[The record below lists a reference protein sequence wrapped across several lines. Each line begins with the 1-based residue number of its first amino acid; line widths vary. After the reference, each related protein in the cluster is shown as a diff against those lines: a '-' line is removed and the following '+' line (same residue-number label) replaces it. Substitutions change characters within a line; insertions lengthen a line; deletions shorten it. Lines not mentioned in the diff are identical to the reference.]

1 MAKIDKVLLTGK
13 THTTA
18 TKPGDH
24 NTTVNLKLSA
34 TGAKDISFDQVAAHP
49 TAEQLFAGAWSSCYT
64 LALGLAAE
72 QSKVTLPA
80 TTSVDIEVDLGVTR
94 GAYFIGA
101 RFTVNLPGLAQ
112 DVAEKVAHLADTL
125 CPYSKAVHGNI
136 DIDFKVTV

>member
-18 TKPGDH
+18 TTPGDH
-24 NTTVNLKLSA
+24 NSSVNLKLSG
-34 TGAKDISFDQVAAHP
+34 TGAKDITFDAIAAHP

-72 QSKVTLPA
+72 QSKVRLPA
-80 TTSVDIEVDLGVTR
+80 TTSVAIEVDLGITG

-101 RFTVNLPGLAQ
+101 RFTVNLPGLEQ
-112 DVAEKVAHLADTL
+112 NVANKVAHLADTL

-136 DIDFKVTV
+136 NIDFKVNV

>member
-1 MAKIDKVLLTGK
+1 MTKIDKVLLTGK

-18 TKPGDH
+18 SKPGDH
-24 NTTVNLKLSA
+24 NSTVNLKLSA
-34 TGAKDISFDQVAAHP
+34 SGAKDITFESIAAHP

-72 QSKVTLPA
+72 QSNVTLPV
-80 TTSVDIEVDLGVTR
+80 TTSVDIEVDLGITG

-101 RFTVNLPGLAQ
+101 RFTVNLPGLEQAT
-112 DVAEKVAHLADTL
+112 ANKVAHLADTL

-136 DIDFKVTV
+136 DIDFNVNV